1 MTKSIKK
8 LWRGRMSAGFSVF
21 GPGRSR
27 WRDLAGGDGGPHNRT
42 WGRLHGRYEPMR
54 QCLVYLRRFR
64 RFDKARIL
72 EMAAARYTTVQV
84 YEVERRELPGGPQFL
99 YDPRVERRVYADGT
113 RGEWRRY
120 RKER

>member
-1 MTKSIKK
+1 MAKSIKK
-8 LWRGRMSAGFSVF
+8 LWRGRTSAGFSVF

-84 YEVERRELPGGPQFL
+84 YQVERREGPDRPPFTS
-99 YDPRVERRVYADGT
+99 DPRVERRVHADGA
-113 RGEWRRY
+113 GGSWQRY
-120 RKER
+120 TKER